1 MKKFFA
7 ILLITLAVLC
17 LGAAVWSASGYFLS
31 MKIKTDPEFSGKDLA
46 EVKGGDA
53 PFLGTVVT
61 VETKF
66 RLPRFRKVE
75 KCLITPGEGTVVTE
89 RPRMEIVARSWR
101 WNEWRV
107 AGKLACMTPG
117 QSKSGVLALEITP
130 ATGGKKS
137 AFDLAIPSLDIK
149 ELPAV
154 TSPAPALAPA
164 SEASKR
170 LGRNLHWLWLLLLL
184 IPAFFLWRHFRRSG
198 RTAPPPSLSQRIL
211 GSLAAL
217 RGDIIARTLTA
228 EQGMT
233 CLADLVRNYLEERY
247 VLRAPGKTTPEF
259 LDEVERHELLPVK
272 DRPFLRNF
280 LNAADLVKFAKAPCD
295 GPAVNTAIDN
305 AELLVRNTAPAGEE
319 KDV

>member
-7 ILLITLAVLC
+7 ILLITLAVLL
-17 LGAAVWSASGYFLS
+17 LGAAAWSASGYFLS
-31 MKIKTDPEFSGKDLA
+31 MHVKTEPEFSGKDLA

-66 RLPRFRKVE
+66 LLPRFRKVE

-89 RPRMEIVARSWR
+89 RPKAEVIGRSWR

-117 QSKSGVLALEITP
+117 RSKSGVLALELTP
-130 ATGGKKS
+130 LAEGTKS

-149 ELPAV
+149 ALPAV

-164 SEASKR
+164 SETAKQLDR
-170 LGRNLHWLWLLLLL
+170 RLHWLWLLLLL
-184 IPAFFLWRHFRRSG
+184 PAVFLWRHFRRSG
-198 RTAPPPSLSQRIL
+198 PAAPPLSLRQRIL

-233 CLADLVRNYLEERY
+233 SLSDLVRNYLEERY
-247 VLRAPGKTTPEF
+247 SLRAPGKTTPEF
-259 LDEVERHELLPVK
+259 LDEVEDHELLPPK

-305 AELLVRNTAPAGEE
+305 AELLVRNTAPAEEE

>member
-7 ILLITLAVLC
+7 ILLITLAVLV
-17 LGAAVWSASGYFLS
+17 LGAAVWSASGYLLS
-31 MKIKTDPEFSGKDLA
+31 MRIGTGPEFSGKDPA
-46 EVKGGDA
+46 VVKGGDS

-61 VETKF
+61 AETKF
-66 RLPRFRKVE
+66 LLPRFRKVE

-89 RPRMEIVARSWR
+89 SPRAEVVGRSWR

-107 AGKLACMTPG
+107 SGKLACMTPG
-117 QSKSGVLALEITP
+117 KSKPGVLALEITP
-130 ATGGKKS
+130 LAEGTKS
-137 AFDLAIPSLDIK
+137 AFDLAIPALDIK
-149 ELPAV
+149 ALPAV

-164 SEASKR
+164 SEPSKAP
-170 LGRNLHWLWLLLLL
+170 GRRLHWLWLLLLL
-184 IPAFFLWRHFRRSG
+184 VPAFFLWRHFRRSG
-198 RTAPPPSLSQRIL
+198 TVAAPMSLSQRIL
-211 GSLAAL
+211 GSLASL

-247 VLRAPGKTTPEF
+247 LLRAPGKTTPEF
-259 LDEVERHELLPVK
+259 LAEVERHELLPPK

-295 GPAVNTAIDN
+295 GPEVNAAIDN

-319 KDV
+319 KNV

>member
-1 MKKFFA
+1 MKKFSV
-7 ILLITLAVLC
+7 ILLITLAVLL
-17 LGAAVWSASGYFLS
+17 LGAAVWSASGYLLS
-31 MKIKTDPEFSGKDLA
+31 TRIKTEPEFSGGDLA

-61 VETKF
+61 AETKF
-66 RLPRFRKVE
+66 LLPRFRKVE

-89 RPRMEIVARSWR
+89 SPRAEVIARSWR

-107 AGKLACMTPG
+107 SGTLACMTPG
-117 QSKSGVLALEITP
+117 KSKSGVLALEITP
-130 ATGGKKS
+130 LAEGKKS

-149 ELPAV
+149 ALPAV
-154 TSPAPALAPA
+154 TSPEPALAPA

-170 LGRNLHWLWLLLLL
+170 FDRRLDWLWLLLLV
-184 IPAFFLWRHFRRSG
+184 PAYFLWRHFRRADAA
-198 RTAPPPSLSQRIL
+198 APPLTLSQRIM

-217 RGDIIARTLTA
+217 RGDIISRTLTA

-247 VLRAPGKTTPEF
+247 ALRAPGKTTPEF
-259 LDEVERHELLPVK
+259 LEEVERHELLPPK

-280 LNAADLVKFAKAPCD
+280 LNAADLIKFAKAPCD

-305 AELLVRNTAPAGEE
+305 AELLVRNTAPAEE
-319 KDV
+319 DKNV

>member
-7 ILLITLAVLC
+7 VLLITLAVLF
-17 LGAAVWSASGYFLS
+17 LGAAAWSVSGYLLS
-31 MKIKTDPEFSGKDLA
+31 MRIKTEPEFSGKDLA
-46 EVKGGDA
+46 EVKGGDS
-53 PFLGTVVT
+53 PFLGSVVT

-66 RLPRFRKVE
+66 LLPRFRKVE

-89 RPRMEIVARSWR
+89 LPRAEVVGRSWR

-107 AGKLACMTPG
+107 AGKLACMTPEK
-117 QSKSGVLALEITP
+117 SKSGVLALELTP
-130 ATGGKKS
+130 LAEGTKS
-137 AFDLAIPSLDIK
+137 AFDLAIPPLDIK
-149 ELPAV
+149 ALPAV
-154 TSPAPALAPA
+154 PSPEPALAPA
-164 SEASKR
+164 SEAAKHFDR
-170 LGRNLHWLWLLLLL
+170 KLHWLWLLLLL
-184 IPAFFLWRHFRRSG
+184 IPAFFLWRHYRRPG
-198 RTAPPPSLSQRIL
+198 AAAAPLSLSQRIL

-259 LDEVERHELLPVK
+259 LDEVERHGLLPVK

-295 GPAVNTAIDN
+295 SPEVNAAIDN
-305 AELLVRNTAPAGEE
+305 AEILVRNTAPAEEE
-319 KDV
+319 KNV